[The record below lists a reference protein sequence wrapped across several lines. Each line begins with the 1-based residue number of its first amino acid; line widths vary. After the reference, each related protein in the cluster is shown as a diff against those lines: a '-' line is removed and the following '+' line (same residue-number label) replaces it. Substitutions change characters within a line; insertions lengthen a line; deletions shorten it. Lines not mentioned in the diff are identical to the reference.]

1 MWNEDPLVGWG
12 DVDVLRIKGGEGV
25 KKKERYLLS
34 SEILSEDSSVGGSSK
49 EIMSCCD
56 LRRGLATYN

>member
-25 KKKERYLLS
+25 KK
-34 SEILSEDSSVGGSSK
+34 
-49 EIMSCCD
+49 
-56 LRRGLATYN
+56 RGKVLAFE